1 MNIDVDNKVQYCGCG
16 FTAAGQMVI
25 LFQDGQLSTNIDQC
39 FNKQCLDKA
48 LDDVPSES
56 LLTYETRTDIKKY
69 YTDKIDSV
77 KAEINQTLNKEYTFD
92 VDFDAAA
99 AKLNGTNADWK
110 GNLGSFVFLYF
121 QALSNTLKSQNF
133 DSDDMLQE
141 GLNEAAES
149 GKMSFRIV
157 DSLSSG
163 YGEVVFEDG
172 ILYLQVCCGNCKFVV
187 YIGLPSLNRPLP
199 TSTDATLTTSPTRL
213 STSCNF
219 HVTENYTQNIM
230 TIYFEY

>member
-1 MNIDVDNKVQYCGCG
+1 MNIDVDKKVRYCGCG
-16 FTAAGQMVI
+16 FTAVGQMVI
-25 LFQDGQLSTNIDQC
+25 LFEDGQLSTNIDEC
-39 FNKQCLDKA
+39 FNEKNLDKA
-48 LDDVPSES
+48 LDEVPSES

-77 KAEINQTLNKEYTFD
+77 KAEINKTLNKEYTFD
-92 VDFDAAA
+92 VDFDAIA
-99 AKLNGTNADWK
+99 AKLNGTKADWK

-121 QALSNTLKSQNF
+121 QALSNTLKSLNF

-172 ILYLQVCCGNCKFVV
+172 ALYLQVCCWNCKLLF
-187 YIGLPSLNRPLP
+187 
-199 TSTDATLTTSPTRL
+199 TLANP
-213 STSCNF
+213 
-219 HVTENYTQNIM
+219 V
-230 TIYFEY
+230 